1 MFLRLNKKIFALL
14 IWLILSLGFSCNSY
28 NKIENKATVPRD
40 INSVMEAH
48 TKELMSIP
56 GVVGVYIGE
65 LVDHTPCIGVMI
77 VEKTQELEKK
87 IPKTLEGYPVWIEV
101 SGEIKPMK

>member
-1 MFLRLNKKIFALL
+1 M
-14 IWLILSLGFSCNSY
+14 
-28 NKIENKATVPRD
+28 PRD

-65 LVDHTPCIGVMI
+65 FSDHTPCIGVMI
-77 VEKTQELEKK
+77 KKKTLELEQK
-87 IPKTLEGYPVWIEV
+87 IPNTLEGYPVWIEET
-101 SGEIKPMK
+101 GEIKPMK